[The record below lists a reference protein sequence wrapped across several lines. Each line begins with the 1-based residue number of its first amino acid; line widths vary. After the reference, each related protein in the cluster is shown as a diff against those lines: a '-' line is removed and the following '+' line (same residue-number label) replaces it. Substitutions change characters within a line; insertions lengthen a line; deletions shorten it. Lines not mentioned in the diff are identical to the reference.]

1 MCCLWDTSN
10 KIFGD
15 MNYYNRETNKWYD
28 EKIQNIFLQIS
39 SGNSIRSSDFY
50 INTKLDIRL
59 SPNYYGDYFIDV
71 RNNLK
76 PLKIILNSKNI
87 GELTYSFSVVC
98 VNKNG

>member
-50 INTKLDIRL
+50 INTKLD
-59 SPNYYGDYFIDV
+59 
-71 RNNLK
+71 
-76 PLKIILNSKNI
+76 
-87 GELTYSFSVVC
+87 T
-98 VNKNG
+98 VNDLF